1 MSKILKKS
9 LRVFELKY
17 YALNKTGKKNPMVTV
32 NHFYIITDWM
42 EFQMLQS
49 FCGTILITVISVGQL
64 NRIAGNPL

>member
-32 NHFYIITDWM
+32 NYFYIITDWL